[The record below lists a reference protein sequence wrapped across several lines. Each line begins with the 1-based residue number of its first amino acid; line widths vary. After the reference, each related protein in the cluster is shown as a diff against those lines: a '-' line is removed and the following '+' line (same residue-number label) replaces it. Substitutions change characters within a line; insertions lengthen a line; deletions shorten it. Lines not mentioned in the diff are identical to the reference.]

1 MKPKPKT
8 EAPRPVAFNDTV
20 TTPNGPGTCDGFTRD
35 GRVIVRH
42 AVAALPQPLVAG
54 ELRTRLAGLSC
65 QITYQRNEVKV
76 Q

>member
-1 MKPKPKT
+1 MKPKQT
-8 EAPRPVAFNDTV
+8 EAPRPVAFNDSV

-35 GRVIVRH
+35 GQVIVRH

-65 QITYQRNEVKV
+65 QITYQRSEVTTK
-76 Q
+76 

>member
-1 MKPKPKT
+1 LKPQSH

-20 TTPNGPGTCDGFTRD
+20 NTPNGIGTCDGFTQD

-65 QITYQRNEVKV
+65 QITYLKDEVQKK
-76 Q
+76 